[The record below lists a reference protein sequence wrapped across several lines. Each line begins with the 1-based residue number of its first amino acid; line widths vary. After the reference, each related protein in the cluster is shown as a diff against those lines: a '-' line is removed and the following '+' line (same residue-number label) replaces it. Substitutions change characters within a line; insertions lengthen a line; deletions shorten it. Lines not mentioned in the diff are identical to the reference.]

1 LKQEHKFNGEGLFE
15 IPDLWTWAI
24 SSEVCSSVRDGTH
37 DTPKYVDNGIPL
49 VTSKNLKN
57 GYIDF
62 DTAKSISIED
72 HEQISFRSEVKNG
85 DILFAMIGTIGN
97 PIVVN
102 IDKQFSIKNIGL
114 FKKNETVIQSI
125 FLRYWLLSEPLN
137 KILEVQRFISGTTQK
152 FISLGSLRSIP
163 IPLPPLNEQ
172 RRIVSTIEQ
181 MTDRSNKARAALED
195 VPKLIEQFRQ
205 SVLAAAFRGD
215 LTADWREKNPDIE
228 PASELLERIKIDRR
242 KRWEEAELEKMK
254 EQGKNPKDDK
264 WKERYKKSQDAIVSS
279 LVSLP
284 DGWTWIA
291 LDELASDDPNS
302 LAIGPFG
309 SNLKVVDYCS
319 EGVPLVF
326 VREIRAETFGNLE
339 TKFVTQKKATELK
352 SHSVSSGDLLITK
365 MGDPPGDTA
374 IYPDD
379 RPPAIIT
386 ADCIKLSPDKR
397 LTSPIFLKYWL
408 RTQYLKKIILEETQ
422 GVAQQKLSLGR
433 FREIAIPLP
442 PIEEQA
448 AIVEYLEKHLQSIEN
463 IQKLANQSQIE
474 VDILDRSIL
483 AKAFRGELVPQDPN
497 DEPAAVLLDR
507 IRAEREQTIT
517 PKQRGKTTRKNSS
530 KQLSIDGIE

>member
-1 LKQEHKFNGEGLFE
+1 LKDLSDLPSNWITVNIESVTDSNPKHSKDLEDKLEISFIPMSAVDEVTGTIKDYATKPLGEIKKGYAHFADGDIIFAKITPCMENGKCAVAKNL
-15 IPDLWTWAI
+15 T
-24 SSEVCSSVRDGTH
+24 
-37 DTPKYVDNGIPL
+37 NGIACGSTEFQVLRP
-49 VTSKNLKN
+49 N
-57 GYIDF
+57 GIVLAEYLYRYLRQESYRNYAAQNMTGVVGQRRVPRQF
-62 DTAKSISIED
+62 LLDTE
-72 HEQISFRSEVKNG
+72 
-85 DILFAMIGTIGN
+85 
-97 PIVVN
+97 
-102 IDKQFSIKNIGL
+102 
-114 FKKNETVIQSI
+114 
-125 FLRYWLLSEPLN
+125 
-137 KILEVQRFISGTTQK
+137 
-152 FISLGSLRSIP
+152 

-181 MTDRSNKARAALED
+181 LTDRSNKARAALED
-195 VPKLIEQFRQ
+195 VPKLIAQFRQ

-242 KRWEEAELEKMK
+242 KRWEKAELEKMK
-254 EQGKNPKDDK
+254 AQGKNPKDDK

-284 DGWTWIA
+284 GGWTWIA

-339 TKFVTQKKATELK
+339 TKFVTHKKATELK

-397 LTSPIFLKYWL
+397 LTSPTSLKYWL

-497 DEPAAVLLDR
+497 DEPAAVLLER
-507 IRAEREQTIT
+507 IRAEREQTST

-530 KQLSIDGIE
+530 KQLSINGIE